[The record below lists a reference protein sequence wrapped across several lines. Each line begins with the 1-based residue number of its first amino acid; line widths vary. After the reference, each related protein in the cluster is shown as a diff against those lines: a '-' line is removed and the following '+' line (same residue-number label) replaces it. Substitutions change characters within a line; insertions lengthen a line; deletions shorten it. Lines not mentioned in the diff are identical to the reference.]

1 MPKIYIKDLSQYVGQ
16 EVTLSGWLFNKR
28 SGGKIK
34 FLVLRDGSGYLQCVY
49 FKGNVSEDVFNMAD
63 RIGQESSIE
72 VTGKVKVEPRAPGG
86 FELDA
91 TGIHLISEA
100 HDYPITPK
108 DHGIEFQIGRASCR
122 ERV

>member
-1 MPKIYIKDLSQYVGQ
+1 MQKTYIKDLSRYVGQ

-72 VTGKVKVEPRAPGG
+72 VTGKVKVESRAPGG

-91 TGIHLISEA
+91 SPRLS
-100 HDYPITPK
+100 YY
-108 DHGIEFQIGRASCR
+108 S
-122 ERV
+122 